1 MGKPVGAA
9 AEDLVLSAEVPGEPL
24 KDHPGVVVKPPGD
37 TEVRPVLDPLR
48 VEERERLLDSRAL
61 RHVTCDLKDLSDG
74 LALRERRKGLGEVGK
89 TPPLERRRESV
100 LVTLIEA
107 GHDHPLVFRGEVG
120 EEMLHWCEVAD
131 MEVERDAA

>member
-1 MGKPVGAA
+1 
-9 AEDLVLSAEVPGEPL
+9 
-24 KDHPGVVVKPPGD
+24 
-37 TEVRPVLDPLR
+37 
-48 VEERERLLDSRAL
+48 
-61 RHVTCDLKDLSDG
+61 
-74 LALRERRKGLGEVGK
+74 VGK